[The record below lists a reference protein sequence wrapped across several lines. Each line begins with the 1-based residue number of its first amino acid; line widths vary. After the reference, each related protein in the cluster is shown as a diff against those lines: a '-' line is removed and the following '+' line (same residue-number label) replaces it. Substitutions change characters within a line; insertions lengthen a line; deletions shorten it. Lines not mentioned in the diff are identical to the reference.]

1 MRAGPARVRALAFLA
16 PSLALFAVFF
26 VYPILSCLW
35 LSLHRWDLL
44 GEPRWVGARNY
55 EVLLSGG
62 AFGPVLG
69 RTLLYAAGTVAG
81 SMAAG
86 LSLALAVHRSGR
98 IGGAIRSAI
107 FASYVV
113 SWVGVSLLWSY
124 LLDGA
129 VGPVSGA
136 ARSLGLPA
144 PDWLGDPDLALVS
157 LVLVSIWKV
166 VGYDMVL
173 YLAALEDVPPEL
185 REAAA
190 LDGAT
195 RAQTFRHVVWPLLR
209 PTTAFLLVTGTI
221 MSFQGFDVVR
231 VMTGGG
237 PADATQI
244 YVHWVYEQAFAYFRL
259 GPACAAVVLF
269 LVPLGLLTW
278 LGRRVGRGEG
288 VL

>member
-1 MRAGPARVRALAFLA
+1 MLRTRARALGYLL
-16 PSLALFAVFF
+16 PSLAIFAVFF

-44 GEPRWVGARNY
+44 GEPQWVGAHNY
-55 EVLLSGG
+55 QRLLSGD
-62 AFGPVLG
+62 ALGPVLV

-81 SMAAG
+81 SMAGG
-86 LSLALAVHRSGR
+86 LLLALAVHRTGR

-124 LLDGA
+124 LLDGQ
-129 VGPVSGA
+129 VGPISGA
-136 ARSLGLPA
+136 LRSVGLPA
-144 PDWLGDPDLALVS
+144 LDWLGDPDLALGS
-157 LVLVSIWKV
+157 LVLVSIWKI

-173 YLAALEDVPPEL
+173 YLAALEDIAPEL

-190 LDGAT
+190 LDGAS
-195 RAQTFRHVVWPLLR
+195 AWQTFRHVLWPLLR

-237 PADATQI
+237 PANATQI
-244 YVHWVYEQAFAYFRL
+244 YVHWVYEQAFAYFRI
-259 GPACAAVVLF
+259 GPASAAVVLF
-269 LVPLGLLTW
+269 LVPLGILTW